1 MNRFLDCK
9 SIALNL
15 PSGSIDGN
23 RIYDAM
29 HQLVYT
35 IDGNT
40 IYDAQNQV
48 AFMIRDGEIFGKLN
62 QNVGSIH

>member
-1 MNRFLDCK
+1 
-9 SIALNL
+9 
-15 PSGSIDGN
+15 
-23 RIYDAM
+23 M